1 MSQAPDNLEGYLQ
14 HGYDPADVPGL
25 YGLLNAREVL
35 DAFATLFSGGSDMVV
50 LRLHVLRELGLRAE
64 APRWSPQEIRAL
76 FAYLDAT
83 KLDTVLL
90 RFRREGLLVWDGE
103 EGLYQ
108 LSPVGRTAL
117 SALAVLLDFAD
128 GHDADLGYLTAQVAA
143 GQALGRVSPDTLRHL
158 LGRLTELKQSL
169 QSAIVSGSETRIRA
183 ARDRLESAYHWVEKG
198 TEVMRELDRE
208 GNLEGTGYDIVG
220 AIGRAQGELLR
231 MESSFQH
238 AISRIEAQRV
248 HLGASGLNS
257 SDILAWLRGLH
268 QDALARLAEGMPTT
282 VPEAAFITPMEMLD
296 VAEYELLDRERL
308 KAEQASL
315 PPPMEAPRETAPAQ
329 ERLLQL
335 ERFMA
340 VLSGLDEPLPLVDS
354 VSGGE
359 WRDAAY
365 RLSLLA
371 FLGDPETQG
380 LTDAVGAFAAL
391 PLRLDISDVLEEV
404 NRHGIA
410 RMSKGQ
416 LTPIHPSSS
425 ASPEP

>member
-1 MSQAPDNLEGYLQ
+1 MSQAPENLAGYLQ

-50 LRLHVLRELGLRAE
+50 LRLHVLRELGLRAQ

-117 SALAVLLDFAD
+117 SALAVLLDFSD
-128 GHDADLGYLTAQVAA
+128 THDADLGYLTAQVAA
-143 GQALGRVSPDTLRHL
+143 GQAMGRVSPDTLRHL
-158 LGRLTELKQSL
+158 LGRLTELKLAL
-169 QSAIVSGSETRIRA
+169 QGAIVSGAETRIRK
-183 ARDRLESAYHWVEKG
+183 ARGRLESAYRWVEKG
-198 TEVMRELDRE
+198 SSVIRELAQD
-208 GNLEGTGYDIVG
+208 GGLDGADYDIVG

-231 MESSFQH
+231 MESSFQR

-257 SDILAWLRGLH
+257 SDILAWLRGLD
-268 QDALARLAEGMPTT
+268 QDTLNGMAEGTLTT
-282 VPEAAFITPMEMLD
+282 VPEPAFITPMEMLD

-308 KAEQASL
+308 KADQASL
-315 PPPMEAPRETAPAQ
+315 PPPMDAPRETAPAK

-335 ERFMA
+335 EHFMA
-340 VLSGLDEPLPLVDS
+340 VLSDLDTPLPLAEAVA
-354 VSGGE
+354 GGE

-380 LTDAVGAFAAL
+380 LTDAVGAFASL
-391 PLRLDISDVLEEV
+391 PLRLEIDDTLEEV
-404 NRHGIA
+404 GRHGIA
-410 RMSKGQ
+410 RMSKGRLQ
-416 LTPIHPSSS
+416 PTGQTSN
-425 ASPEP
+425 PES